1 MLAEEDITYK
11 IEDKA
16 KKLNEPHTKANI
28 LLQLYLNRKRIPQDL
43 INDQKL
49 VIEISQRLILAM
61 VDVISSNGFLKPA
74 ILSMELSQ
82 MIVQAMWITQNPLY
96 QLPHFSLILVEQCV
110 NNNINDI
117 TDLMNME
124 DMDRNKLLRFSNE
137 ELSDIANV
145 CNRYPAVEMK
155 YSIVTSDILH
165 GEQVELNVNLSRD
178 IDTDILSPVHSIFFP
193 IEKEE
198 AWWLVIGDSKNN
210 KLLSIKRFT
219 FVKNINVC
227 LKFVAPEVGRHSYNI
242 YLLCDSWIGCDM
254 EEKFEINVKPVV

>member
-1 MLAEEDITYK
+1 MLAEDDITYK
-11 IEDKA
+11 FEDKS

-43 INDQKL
+43 IKDQKQI
-49 VIEISQRLILAM
+49 IEISQRLILAM

-96 QLPHFSLILVEQCV
+96 QLPHFNINLVEQCV
-110 NNNINDI
+110 NLYINDI
-117 TDLMNME
+117 TDLMNM
-124 DMDRNKLLRFSNE
+124 DDNDRLKLLKFNNE
-137 ELSDIANV
+137 EVSEIANV
-145 CNRYPAVEMK
+145 CNRYPAIEMK
-155 YSIVTSDILH
+155 YNVITSDILH
-165 GEQVELNVNLSRD
+165 GEQVELNVNLVRD
-178 IDTDILSPVHSIFFP
+178 IESDLLSPVHSMFFP

-198 AWWLVIGDSKNN
+198 AWWLVVGDSKNN

-219 FVKNINVC
+219 FVKNINVN

-254 EEKFEINVKPVV
+254 EEKFEINVNANV